1 MRMAR
6 REKTTTA
13 STHHRHTKRCSNSGN
28 RQRRLKL
35 FQFLFCHG
43 SKNIYIFVMII
54 QENVPMSE
62 HTSFKVG
69 GSARYF
75 VKAESVNDIK
85 DAIAFANEHAL
96 PSFVIGKGTNLLVS
110 DSGYNG
116 VIIQLGKFFSEITN
130 IGNGKICAKG
140 ATPLARLARYT
151 INEGLAGIHKLA
163 GIPGSL
169 GGAIYM
175 NAGAYGQD
183 VSQTC
188 IEVESID
195 SAGNLHTRT
204 AADCKFGYRHSIFQD
219 LAASRE
225 NAETILSA
233 TFQLTPA
240 TELNKTAKDLESEL
254 QECMTKRRNSQPLSM
269 PNAGS
274 TFKRPAGHFAGRL
287 IEDCGLKGMR
297 VGGAEVSAK
306 HAGFVIN
313 RGNATCADV
322 LGLIERI
329 QETVR
334 SGIPEREAEKLVI
347 RGFFDTIL
355 NLVTYSP
362 IRGKLQNKIDSK
374 MQEGN

>member
-1 MRMAR
+1 
-6 REKTTTA
+6 
-13 STHHRHTKRCSNSGN
+13 
-28 RQRRLKL
+28 
-35 FQFLFCHG
+35 
-43 SKNIYIFVMII
+43 
-54 QENVPMSE
+54 MSE

-69 GSARYF
+69 GPARYF

-96 PSFVIGKGTNLLVS
+96 PIFVLGKGTNLLVS

-195 SAGNLHTRT
+195 SAGNLYTRT

-240 TELNKTAKDLESEL
+240 TELNKTAKDLESEM

-274 TFKRPAGHFAGRL
+274 TFKRLDEGAAETPTQIAPGYY
-287 IEDCGLKGMR
+287 IEQAGLKGYR
-297 VGGAEVSAK
+297 IGGAEVSRV
-306 HAGFVIN
+306 HANFIVNAGGATATDIKKLSEYVQNAVARKFNIQLHREVIL
-313 RGNATCADV
+313 
-322 LGLIERI
+322 LGE
-329 QETVR
+329 
-334 SGIPEREAEKLVI
+334 
-347 RGFFDTIL
+347 F
-355 NLVTYSP
+355 
-362 IRGKLQNKIDSK
+362 
-374 MQEGN
+374 